1 MNDVETYVDN
11 EATME
16 TTVLKKDAM
25 NTTSNDANNTKR
37 MIIMST
43 AGGSSRCRSHSS
55 AASQAM
61 K

>member
-1 MNDVETYVDN
+1 MNDLKTYVDN

-37 MIIMST
+37 MMTS
-43 AGGSSRCRSHSS
+43 GGSSRCRSHSS
-55 AASQAM
+55 EASQAM